1 MEQLPDICL
10 KIGVSN
16 ELLHMQNMFAFKD
29 SSVLAMRLV
38 DEETLSNL
46 LELKIGYKIADS
58 MLVKLLIMLDTIAY
72 VPFGKRGMKAL
83 EEILSKFD
91 GSPNSVKFKIDKMMS
106 ALQDNKVEICDELKS
121 IVEKFCQQYI
131 GSIFDLSDPISFAAL
146 VRRLNCELENSIV
159 SGFINGK
166 IPSDVFEELLEQI
179 FQDTNEENRLINL
192 DDYISKRTNDDNLD
206 EDQIKYLKK
215 ITKTA
220 FLGK

>member
-10 KIGVSN
+10 KIGISN

>member
-215 ITKTA
+215 ITKIA